1 MTSKHERS
9 ALLNKLIEA
18 QRKQSSEARNNFPEE
33 NNFVGRAT
41 RMCIFL
47 QKKIYLFLW
56 INNSFLY
63 FDAFSLMISAYVNL
77 NWRYRKPVTS

>member
-1 MTSKHERS
+1 
-9 ALLNKLIEA
+9 
-18 QRKQSSEARNNFPEE
+18 
-33 NNFVGRAT
+33 V
-41 RMCIFL
+41 CIFL